1 MASFVSFGHNA
12 TARSISMN
20 LEQAL
25 YMYMALGITIWLM
38 VVLREYPRLVP
49 SEIVTMLTLT
59 IIFWPAIIIAA
70 LLRVVVFRHY
80 DQDQD

>member
-1 MASFVSFGHNA
+1 
-12 TARSISMN
+12 MN

-38 VVLREYPRLVP
+38 VVLREYSRLVP
-49 SEIVTMLTLT
+49 SEIVTMLFLT
-59 IIFWPAIIIAA
+59 VILWPVMIIAA
-70 LLRVVVFRHY
+70 LLRLFVFRHY

>member
-1 MASFVSFGHNA
+1 
-12 TARSISMN
+12 MN